1 MKNGRKQIVP
11 TPRQLEKME
20 LLKNKQAVA
29 PYADDTG
36 YTAPKY
42 ETNLVMQVQLKRYW
56 ETFTDKRRKEIL
68 EKMEATEE
76 YINLRA
82 YELLLLAKKGIYKD
96 DRNDPKFRLN
106 IEKIR
111 ENWSVNSD
119 IELCAMFDRHNRFIG
134 FNTGKEH
141 EVDTLYIKGS
151 LVGGTTIHNHPTTP
165 DRPLGLSFSRDDLN
179 SFLHE
184 GTRRFEATAREG
196 TYAMTTKGAVRFKQK
211 DFDKLFDD
219 WNDHKAA
226 IAQAFQARG
235 LSTSSDMYWRIRC
248 IDHHKIME
256 GFAKE
261 HGFTYKFTP
270 RKKYEKLMDISQVD
284 KPLPKFK

>member
-1 MKNGRKQIVP
+1 MKDGRKQIVP
-11 TPRQLEKME
+11 TPRQMAKMDLEKD
-20 LLKNKQAVA
+20 KQADGNW
-29 PYADDTG
+29 ADPDG
-36 YTAPKY
+36 YVKPKY

-56 ETFTDKRRKEIL
+56 ESFTEKQRKEIL

-82 YELLLLAKKGIYKD
+82 YELMMLAKKGIFKD

-111 ENWSVNSD
+111 ANWSVNSD
-119 IELCAMFDRHNRFIG
+119 IELCAMFDRYNRFIG
-134 FNTGKEH
+134 FNKGREH

-179 SFLHE
+179 SFMRE

-196 TYAMTTKGAVRFKQK
+196 TYSMTTRGRVKFKQK
-211 DFDKLFDD
+211 DFDKLFDE
-219 WNDHKAA
+219 WNGIKSATV
-226 IAQAFQARG
+226 QAFQARG
-235 LSTSSDMYWRIRC
+235 ISTSSDIYWRVRA
-248 IDHHKIME
+248 IDHHKMME
-256 GFAKE
+256 KFAKE

-270 RKKYEKLMDISQVD
+270 RKNYEKLMDISQID